1 MLYRRWLALP
11 MAVCLFLCADAVYA
25 QLGTGGARTGT
36 VLVLDVRIPGDDGA
50 QTLIDAG
57 YLVTSVSHGHATIF
71 ATLDEMA
78 QLLSD
83 GYVVTEIGED
93 GIGPPFTP
101 GAKGLGVYHNYTDMT
116 AELQAY
122 AAAHPDIARLSSL
135 GQSVQGRDLWALL
148 ITDNPDTQEDEPE
161 FKYVSTMH
169 GDEPVGTEMCMY
181 FIDRLLN
188 GYGTDPR
195 ITDLV
200 DSTEIWIVPLMN
212 PDGLEVPQRFN
223 ANGFDLNRSFP
234 EFPVEYTKT
243 AFDGELLGEAG
254 RPPEVQHIMRWTAQ
268 NSFVLSANFHTGALV
283 VNYPYDH
290 EVGIPS
296 GAEALSP
303 DDSLFKNLSL
313 RYSLPNPSMVVSTDP
328 PDAEN
333 GIVNG
338 SDWFA
343 VADGMQDWN
352 YRYAG
357 CDEVTI
363 ELSSI
368 KTPSEASLHSFWA
381 DNEESMLSY
390 LEGVH
395 IGVRGIVS
403 DADTGDPVWA
413 KVLVEGNTQPVFTD
427 PDVGDYHR
435 LLLPGTYTIR
445 VFAHW
450 YEPVEIEGVVV
461 GSGSATRIDVALVP
475 LPLAVSSPWGHVT
488 LVLLICAVALYAR
501 RFRTFYR
508 SH

>member
-1 MLYRRWLALP
+1 MLYRFSVALP
-11 MAVCLFLCADAVYA
+11 MAVCLSLCAAAVYA
-25 QLGTGGARTGT
+25 QLGADGARTGT
-36 VLVLDVRIPGDDGA
+36 VLVLDVAIPGDDGA
-50 QTLIDAG
+50 QALIDAG
-57 YLVTSVSHGHATIF
+57 YLVTSVSDGHATVF

-93 GIGPPFTP
+93 GTGPAFTS
-101 GAKGLGVYHNYTDMT
+101 GAKGLGVYHSYGDMT
-116 AELQAY
+116 TELQAY
-122 AAAHPDIARLSSL
+122 AGAHPDIARLTSL
-135 GQSVQGRDLWALL
+135 GQSVQGRELWALK
-148 ITDNPDTQEDEPE
+148 ITDNPDTEEDEPE

-188 GYGTDPR
+188 DYGTDTR

-212 PDGLEVPQRFN
+212 PDGLESSQRFN

-234 EFPVEYTKT
+234 EFPVDFTET
-243 AFDGELLGEAG
+243 AFDGEPLGEAG

-268 NSFVLSANFHTGALV
+268 NSFVLSANLHTGALV

-296 GAEALSP
+296 GAEAISP
-303 DDSLFKNLSL
+303 DDSLFKDLSL

-328 PDAEN
+328 PDTVN

-357 CDEVTI
+357 CNEVTI

-368 KTPSEASLHSFWA
+368 KTPAEVSLPSFWG

-395 IGVRGIVS
+395 IGIRGIVT
-403 DADTGDPVWA
+403 DAETGQPVWA

-445 VFAHW
+445 VFAPW
-450 YEPVEIEGVVV
+450 YEPVELEGVAV
-461 GSGSATRIDVALVP
+461 GAGGATRVDVALAP
-475 LPLAVSSPWGHVT
+475 LPLAASSPWGRVT
-488 LVLLICAVALYAR
+488 LAILVCAVALYTR
-501 RFRTFYR
+501 RFRAR
-508 SH
+508 